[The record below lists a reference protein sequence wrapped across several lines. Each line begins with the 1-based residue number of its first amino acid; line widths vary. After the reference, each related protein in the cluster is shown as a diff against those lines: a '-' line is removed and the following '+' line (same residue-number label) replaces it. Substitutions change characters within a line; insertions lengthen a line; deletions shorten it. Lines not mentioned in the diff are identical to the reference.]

1 MEIPIVVE
9 ANEVNVAGFVTSI
22 DLETDIGPQGNRGAI
37 IFSGAATPTA
47 SPSTTP
53 LSSVYGTV
61 NQFQSGDLYIKTANP
76 NYGWTYIFQDQPSGG
91 VWTPIVPMSITGA
104 GNTIYTG
111 AHAASFT
118 AGEATVSIN
127 MMDILGRDTDLPTA
141 NSFVVVATPQV
152 NSSSTYLVS
161 VKTVTVT
168 VGATLDIVFNGQ
180 KISNVGAISLLN
192 SESIGVNLSIGVVS

>member
-9 ANEVNVAGFVTSI
+9 ANEVNVAGFVTTI
-22 DLETDIGPQGNRGAI
+22 DLETDIGPQGNRGAV

-127 MMDILGRDTDLPTA
+127 IIDILGRDTDLPTQDK
-141 NSFVVVATPQV
+141 FIVTLTP
-152 NSSSTYLVS
+152 NHNNTYNYLIS
-161 VKTVTVT
+161 VKSQSVS
-168 VGATLDIVFNGQ
+168 VGATLDIVLKGTEINGSTVSALSSAT
-180 KISNVGAISLLN
+180 ISINF
-192 SESIGVNLSIGVVS
+192 SIGVLA